1 MLEVKKNM
9 TSLSLSLTKKSQKT
23 SSKTKSPG
31 KVNPLISV
39 AVKIFRYRAADFL
52 SFSHS
57 SMLLFT
63 QM

>member
-31 KVNPLISV
+31 KVNPLISD
-39 AVKIFRYRAADFL
+39 AVKIFRYRAADF
-52 SFSHS
+52 
-57 SMLLFT
+57 
-63 QM
+63 